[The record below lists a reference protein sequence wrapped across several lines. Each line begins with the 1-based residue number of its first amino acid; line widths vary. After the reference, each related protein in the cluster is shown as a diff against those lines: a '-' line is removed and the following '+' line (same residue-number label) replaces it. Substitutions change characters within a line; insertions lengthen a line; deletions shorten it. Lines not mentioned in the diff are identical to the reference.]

1 MKQKQWGRVITVT
14 SVFGMMGGGRPWFNV
29 AKAAQTTL
37 MKNFALNKS
46 FTQNGI
52 TFNSVAPGSIMI
64 ENTGWEKELNDDPEK
79 FQTFVKNSFPLGRL
93 GTPEEVADLVV
104 FSHLFALV

>member
-1 MKQKQWGRVITVT
+1 MSQKCR
-14 SVFGMMGGGRPWFNV
+14 
-29 AKAAQTTL
+29 QTTL

-104 FSHLFALV
+104 FLSSFRASLINGASIVVDGGETPIF